1 MAAIF
6 LLKKPPYMK
15 EWMAQAYPPK
25 EANTVKK
32 MNGQLLLFFPNKMTH
47 YFKVWTIASGALKKI
62 NCLYKNLILQLDPL
76 NSSNSKEL
84 QGPERKL
91 GL

>member
-1 MAAIF
+1 
-6 LLKKPPYMK
+6 MK

-47 YFKVWTIASGALKKI
+47 YFKVWTIE
-62 NCLYKNLILQLDPL
+62 KNKLSLQKFDTSVR
-76 NSSNSKEL
+76 SS
-84 QGPERKL
+84 
-91 GL
+91 

>member
-1 MAAIF
+1 
-6 LLKKPPYMK
+6 MK

-47 YFKVWTIASGALKKI
+47 YFKVWTIASGVLKKI
-62 NCLYKNLILQLDPL
+62 NCLYKNLQQFQRTAGSRKKIRAINTPKEQLFEE
-76 NSSNSKEL
+76 SSCS
-84 QGPERKL
+84 
-91 GL
+91 